1 MSVETKNIKET
12 TTVKPGGKIVQAK
25 KTVVAP
31 TFNPQEKQAFDDQDF
46 ADFSAIGS
54 GNSGTPNYMNDV
66 AKTINR
72 YYNFNGAQ
80 KYSGNQQP
88 LSENVG
94 NDVSKVPYREKMLQ
108 SMSQR
113 ALGIA
118 RQMGVK
124 NATEFKANAD
134 LIMSRAG
141 GEDYKILKENN
152 LMYNLPD
159 ALGRLYEDK
168 LKTYKSSRDR
178 YDYNPTTGKLELKG
192 PKVIPTAAESSTER
206 MIKGAVEEAK
216 SSTIPSKESKTIKLK
231 VSNK

>member
-1 MSVETKNIKET
+1 MSVLPKDIKET
-12 TTVKPGGKIVQAK
+12 TTVKPEGKIVQARR
-25 KTVVAP
+25 TVVIP
-31 TFNPQEKQAFDDQDF
+31 NPAEQQAFDEQDF

-54 GNSGTPNYMNDV
+54 GKSGSPNYMNDV

-72 YYNFNGAQ
+72 YINYTGSQ
-80 KYSGNQQP
+80 PYSGNQQP

-94 NDVSKVPYREKMLQ
+94 TDISKVPYREKMLQ

-113 ALGIA
+113 AMGIA
-118 RQMGVK
+118 RQMGIK

-141 GEDYKILKENN
+141 GEDYKILKDNN
-152 LMYNLPD
+152 LMYGLPQ

-168 LKTYKSSRDR
+168 IKTYTSSRDR

-192 PKVIPTAAESSTER
+192 PKVTPTAAESSTQR
-206 MIKGAVEEAK
+206 MIEGAVQEAK
-216 SSTIPSKESKTIKLK
+216 SSNTPSKESKTIKLK